1 MNCKRILRMVGHFK
15 VALSIQ
21 PYFTGGV
28 CKVTRN
34 NQFCIAIET
43 YRDDVR
49 QANLLLFTFSSS
61 KVGWQRFLCH
71 IMRSPVFS
79 VENSSRDHHK
89 TRSRS
94 SEIKQVFFEFP

>member
-28 CKVTRN
+28 CKVTSN

-43 YRDDVR
+43 YRGAVS
-49 QANLLLFTFSSS
+49 QADLLLFAFPRS
-61 KVGWQRFLCH
+61 KVGGRWFLYY
-71 IMRSPVFS
+71 IIRSPVCP
-79 VENSSRDHHK
+79 VENRSSDHHK
-89 TRSRS
+89 NCS
-94 SEIKQVFFEFP
+94 SSPEIKQGPFESP